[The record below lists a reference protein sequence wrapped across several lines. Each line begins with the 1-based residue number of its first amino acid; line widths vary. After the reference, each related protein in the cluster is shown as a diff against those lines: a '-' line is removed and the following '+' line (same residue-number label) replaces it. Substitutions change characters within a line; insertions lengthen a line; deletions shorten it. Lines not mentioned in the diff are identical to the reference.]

1 MKTEKITV
9 VSRTVLVLVLLIT
22 CITINAQIKYD
33 SKGNLLIGVLSP
45 YKSYSQTILSNG
57 VYLTGP
63 GSNFFQIDVTPAATR
78 LASHY
83 DQVVFFNTQT
93 STFNSIQVK
102 NVYNYSDARAKTNI
116 QSLSQSLSI
125 INQLRPVSYNFTDNS
140 DNTKFRKG
148 GDGKEIGLLAQEVE
162 KILPNAVLTDPDGNK
177 LINYTHLIAVLI
189 NAVKDLSAQVSAL
202 EAKQQL

>member
-1 MKTEKITV
+1 MTM
-9 VSRTVLVLVLLIT
+9 VSKAVLALVLLVICT
-22 CITINAQIKYD
+22 TVNAQIKYD
-33 SKGNLLIGVLSP
+33 SKGNLTIGVLSP
-45 YKSYSQTILSNG
+45 YKFYSQTILSNG

-63 GSNFFQIDVTPAATR
+63 GSNFFQVDVTPAATR
-78 LASHY
+78 LASHF
-83 DQVVFFNTQT
+83 DQVVFYNTQ
-93 STFNSIQVK
+93 SNAFNSIQVK

-177 LINYTHLIAVLI
+177 LINYTNLIAVLI
-189 NAVKDLSAQVSAL
+189 NAVKDLSTKVSAL
-202 EAKQQL
+202 EAKQ

>member
-202 EAKQQL
+202 EAKQ